1 MPETAKELFE
11 HELRDIYDAEKKLVR
26 ATQSMAKKV
35 TDKELSASLL
45 EHSKVTENQASR
57 LEKVFEIVGKKPRRE
72 KCKGI
77 DGLIEEFTSFVKE
90 ENPSKEV
97 LDVFATG
104 AAEKVEHYE
113 IVSYRSLIKL
123 ATQLGLND
131 AVSLFEQSLDE
142 EQGAAEELEVAS
154 ERLGK
159 KMELGD

>member
-11 HELRDIYDAEKKLVR
+11 HELRDLYDAEKKLVR

-35 TDKELSASLL
+35 SDKELSASIL
-45 EHSKVTENQASR
+45 EHSRVTENQVAR

-77 DGLIEEFTSFVKE
+77 DGLIEEFTSFVKD
-90 ENPSKEV
+90 ENPSPDV

-104 AAEKVEHYE
+104 AGQKLEHYE

-123 ATQLGLND
+123 ATELGLDD

-142 EQGAAEELEVAS
+142 EQETADELETAA

-159 KMELGD
+159 KLEPGD

>member
-1 MPETAKELFE
+1 MPETARELFE
-11 HELRDIYDAEKKLVR
+11 HELRDLYDAEKKLVR

-35 TDKELSASLL
+35 SDKELSASIM
-45 EHSKVTENQASR
+45 EHSRVTENQAAR
-57 LEKVFEIVGKKPRRE
+57 LEKVFEIIGRKPRRE

-90 ENPSKEV
+90 ENPSPEV

-104 AAEKVEHYE
+104 AGQKVEQYE

-123 ATQLGLND
+123 ASELGLND

-142 EQGAAEELEVAS
+142 EQETAEELEAAA

-159 KMELGD
+159 KLEPGD